1 MRINKA
7 TKVMSKIIASSLVI
21 LMLTGTS
28 LNSMVKPVSAAWIFQ
43 HIQRGTGYCNSWN
56 PACWGG
62 HWDGLAA

>member
-43 HIQRGTGYCNSWN
+43 HIQRGT
-56 PACWGG
+56 
-62 HWDGLAA
+62 